1 MWNYAGRFRSAE
13 AGTGKAYTHRRG
25 WGRRLRPLFDMRAT
39 NFRNELQFRHKYNII
54 NQRMLRKEEEHV
66 LQ

>member
-1 MWNYAGRFRSAE
+1 MLRS
-13 AGTGKAYTHRRG
+13 
-25 WGRRLRPLFDMRAT
+25 LFDMRAM